1 MQKKEITEYTKAIWM
16 MLKLKGINATD
27 AANHLALE
35 KKLITLDQFQ
45 AGARIIAQAFLNA

>member
-1 MQKKEITEYTKAIWM
+1 MQKKEITEYTKAIRM

-45 AGARIIAQAFLNA
+45 AGARIIAKAFLNA